1 MAFVHQILFTY
12 KFTTKTKTK
21 KKKMQSTTRFGS
33 SKRAL
38 YDSLKQSNKFS
49 RMPYSQPANQKLIER
64 TDQNGQY

>member
-12 KFTTKTKTK
+12 KFTTKTKK
-21 KKKMQSTTRFGS
+21 KKCNQLPGSES

-49 RMPYSQPANQKLIER
+49 RMPYSQPANQKLIESR
-64 TDQNGQY
+64 SNR